1 MGNRVTI
8 KDVAREANVS
18 IKTVSNV
25 LNDTGSMRPDTRRRV
40 EEAMRKLGYTVNIS
54 ARAMR
59 SGGTKLIGLNIFD
72 FSQPFVPFFH

>member
-40 EEAMRKLGYTVNIS
+40 EEVRGASFKNEREI
-54 ARAMR
+54 R
-59 SGGTKLIGLNIFD
+59 SGASPVLSVN
-72 FSQPFVPFFH
+72 S

>member
-1 MGNRVTI
+1 MGNLVTI

-40 EEAMRKLGYTVNIS
+40 EEVMHKLGYTVNIS

>member
-25 LNDTGSMRPDTRRRV
+25 LNDTGSMRPDTRRPCGRGD
-40 EEAMRKLGYTVNIS
+40 A
-54 ARAMR
+54 
-59 SGGTKLIGLNIFD
+59 
-72 FSQPFVPFFH
+72 